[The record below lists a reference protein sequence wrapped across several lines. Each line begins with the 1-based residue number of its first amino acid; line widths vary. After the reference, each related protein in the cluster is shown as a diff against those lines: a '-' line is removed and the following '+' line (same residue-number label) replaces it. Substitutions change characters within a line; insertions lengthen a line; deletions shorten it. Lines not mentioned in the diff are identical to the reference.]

1 MMTPDEISTQ
11 VDLRSRW
18 HRKAILC
25 VVLVVVLSLCSIKFD
40 GDFLKEKGKI
50 PAKQTGST
58 EIPARGYT
66 TALKSVYSKANIQNP
81 SSNSTSNRSE
91 MPVSSPMPAL
101 LHTPANKDNTR
112 ASTNVPS
119 STFLTKQ
126 SPCFRADS
134 ATTESLLLQNRVLSK
149 PIINVGMP
157 KCGSSTLE
165 HFFHCAGMKTS
176 HWSTKRHGPIGVCMR
191 DAIKRGLP
199 PIKSCDSWYRGRGK
213 AFNESFDSGVEALLQ
228 IDTENNEAECVFPQM
243 SYLEELHAEAPN
255 ATYILNFRP
264 VMDWVS
270 SLIRCEGMGKAMY
283 LRLQNCN
290 LPDFPKGKGN
300 TTAELK
306 DWLCGHVRNIRNFV
320 AEHPSYSLIELNL
333 YETRNADIMSTL
345 FHTDPSCW
353 VHANKNTKEPPR
365 RHLQAR
371 VNPIGFQMWT

>member
-25 VVLVVVLSLCSIKFD
+25 VVLVVVLSLYSIKFD

-165 HFFHCAGMKTS
+165 HFFSLCRNEDESLEHQAARTYRCVHAGRNK
-176 HWSTKRHGPIGVCMR
+176 KRPATDQILRQLVSRSG
-191 DAIKRGLP
+191 
-199 PIKSCDSWYRGRGK
+199 
-213 AFNESFDSGVEALLQ
+213 ESFQ
-228 IDTENNEAECVFPQM
+228 R
-243 SYLEELHAEAPN
+243 EL
-255 ATYILNFRP
+255 R
-264 VMDWVS
+264 
-270 SLIRCEGMGKAMY
+270 
-283 LRLQNCN
+283 
-290 LPDFPKGKGN
+290 
-300 TTAELK
+300 
-306 DWLCGHVRNIRNFV
+306 
-320 AEHPSYSLIELNL
+320 
-333 YETRNADIMSTL
+333 
-345 FHTDPSCW
+345 
-353 VHANKNTKEPPR
+353 
-365 RHLQAR
+365 
-371 VNPIGFQMWT
+371 